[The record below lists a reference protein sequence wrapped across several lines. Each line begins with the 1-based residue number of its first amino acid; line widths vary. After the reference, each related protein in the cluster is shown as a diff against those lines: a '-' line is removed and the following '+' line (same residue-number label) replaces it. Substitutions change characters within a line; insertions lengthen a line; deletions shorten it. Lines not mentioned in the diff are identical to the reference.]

1 MTTDPAA
8 PTRIT
13 DWDQPWLPMPLRLFN
28 AVADWPTRHLVKLD
42 LDSVLADARKK
53 SGLEDFG
60 DEHFLEPLEV
70 LLRALR
76 SEAPLSPF
84 GRLVS
89 RHFIVQ
95 MLVGRLRLEEL
106 CRQHPEIADEVIAEP
121 IIVAGLPRTGTT
133 HLFNLL
139 AQHPALRWIP
149 YWESLEP
156 IPDPNEKPGK
166 DGRDPRIKRAEG
178 TLKFLEWIMP
188 LFNAMHEFTP
198 EGPHEEIQ
206 LLAMDFTSVLFES
219 SWHIPSYSAWYKQA
233 DRRPAYAFLKRS
245 LQALQFLN
253 RKERWLLK
261 TPEHLMN
268 LGPLVET
275 FPDAT
280 FVQTHRDPVRITASL
295 TVMIAYGSRM
305 QQSGVDPR
313 EVARYWSSRTEDFLR
328 ASVEDRHLLPASQV
342 IDVHFEEFMADMKG
356 TVRRILE
363 QAGLPFT
370 ADVGGALDRFLVDN
384 PKGKHGIVDYR
395 LEDLGVSSEER
406 RRALAF
412 YAERFEVAAAAPPA
426 L

>member
-1 MTTDPAA
+1 MTVDAPA
-8 PTRIT
+8 PTRIE
-13 DWDQPWLPMPLRLFN
+13 DWEKPWLPMPLRLFN
-28 AVADWPTRHLVKLD
+28 AVAEWPTRKRVKLD

-53 SGLEDFG
+53 SGLDDFG
-60 DEHFLEPLEV
+60 NEHFVEPLGV
-70 LLRALR
+70 LLKALR
-76 SEAPLSPF
+76 TEAPLSPF

-89 RHFIVQ
+89 HHFIVQ

-106 CRQHPEIADEVIAEP
+106 YRRHPEIDDEVIARP

-139 AQHPALRWIP
+139 AQHSSLRWIP

-156 IPDPNEKPGK
+156 IPDPNETPGK

-233 DRRPAYAFLKRS
+233 DRRPAYGFLKRC

-268 LGPLVET
+268 LGALVET

-305 QQSGVDPR
+305 QQRGADPR
-313 EVARYWSSRTEDFLR
+313 EVARYWSRRTEDFLR
-328 ASVEDRHLLPASQV
+328 ASVEDRHRLPPEQV
-342 IDVHFEEFMADMKG
+342 IDVHFEDFMADMKG
-356 TVRRILE
+356 TVRSILE
-363 QAGLPFT
+363 HAGLPLTEDTDRAIDQFL
-370 ADVGGALDRFLVDN
+370 ADD
-384 PKGKHGIVDYR
+384 PKGKHGLVDYR
-395 LEDLGVSSEER
+395 LEDLGISPEER
-406 RRALAF
+406 RRSLAF
-412 YAERFEVAAAAPPA
+412 YSERFGVAGSGG
-426 L
+426 

>member
-1 MTTDPAA
+1 MSTSSSA

-13 DWDQPWLPMPLRLFN
+13 DWERPRVPFPLRAFN
-28 AVADWPTRHLVKLD
+28 ALAEAPTRAWVKLD
-42 LDSVLADARKK
+42 VDSLMTAASKRT
-53 SGLEDFG
+53 GLGDFG
-60 DEHFLEPLEV
+60 DDHFEEPLGV
-70 LLRALR
+70 LVDALKH
-76 SEAPLSPF
+76 EAPLSAF

-89 RHFIVQ
+89 RHFLTQ

-106 CRQHPEIADEVIAEP
+106 YRRHPEIDDIRIERP
-121 IIVAGLPRTGTT
+121 IVVAGLPRTGTT

-139 AQHPALRWIP
+139 SQDAALRWIP

-156 IPDPNEKPGK
+156 FPDPSEKPGK

-206 LLAMDFTSVLFES
+206 LLAMSFTSVLFES
-219 SWHIPSYSAWYKQA
+219 SWHIPSYRDWYEQA
-233 DRRPAYAFLKRS
+233 DRRPAYAFLQRCLK
-245 LQALQFLN
+245 ALHFL
-253 RKERWLLK
+253 RPKERWLLK

-295 TVMIAYGSRM
+295 SVMITYGSRM
-305 QQSGVDPR
+305 QQRGADVR
-313 EVARYWSSRTEDFLR
+313 EVARYWSDRTEDFLR
-328 ASVEDRHLLPASQV
+328 RSVEDRGLLPEDRV
-342 IDVHFEEFMADMKG
+342 VDVHFDEFMADMKG
-356 TVRRILE
+356 TVKRVLHH
-363 QAGLPFT
+363 AGQPWT
-370 ADVGGALDRFLVDN
+370 EATDRAIDRFLAEN
-384 PKGKHGIVDYR
+384 PRGKHGLVDYR
-395 LEDLGVSSEER
+395 LEDLDIDPEER

-412 YAERFEVAAAAPPA
+412 YCERFGVAQD
-426 L
+426 